1 MDFLSFLFTYT
12 KFIQSHPL
20 MLDLQEQ
27 RLDGPQDISS
37 IHSDLTSN
45 MAAIDHNSVFDCLKY

>member
-20 MLDLQEQ
+20 TLDLQEQ

-45 MAAIDHNSVFDCLKY
+45 MAAIDHNSVY